1 MTVYR
6 RENTF
11 PSFYLVMLFLTDLS
25 RKEGGSKD
33 SNSQEQEV
41 NHDAGAEEKTPW
53 V

>member
-1 MTVYR
+1 MCTGFDYWH
-6 RENTF
+6 
-11 PSFYLVMLFLTDLS
+11 YLVILFLTDLS

-41 NHDAGAEEKTPW
+41 NYDARAEEKISW